1 MERGRTRVTYQRNP
15 GFFERIG
22 GSLVGILVG
31 LVLLVVGSCL
41 LFWNEGRAVQT
52 AKSLDEGLNMVV
64 KLPNVQVVSMENNG
78 KLVHLIG
85 DLQTDRALSDPEY
98 RVAVH
103 AVKLNRVVEMY
114 QWQEHV
120 TERKYDEGN
129 GQTRVEKEY
138 SYSQTWSSSVIRSN
152 GFDDSFNHRNPG
164 SIPVESRSYVAS
176 NVNVGEFI
184 LSEGL
189 KSRISNFKQLRM
201 EHHHVSDRHDVRVFD
216 GMIYHSADP
225 VHPQT
230 GDTRIKFEYAGIS
243 GRSQLGP
250 QTTVSIIAR
259 QLGAKLLP
267 YQTLAGDVLEILYE
281 GSYSAKE
288 IFGKEKMQNSILT
301 WAIRFGGWLLMFIG
315 FGCLTSIVTTL
326 VDWLPIIRDVVAMG
340 VFLMNLSLS
349 ISLSLTI
356 IAIGW
361 IFYRPLL
368 GLSILALALTP
379 FIMSRMSA
387 GSSRRID

>member
-1 MERGRTRVTYQRNP
+1 M
-15 GFFERIG
+15 
-22 GSLVGILVG
+22 GILVG
-31 LVLLVVGSCL
+31 LVLLVAGSCL

-64 KLPNVQVVSMENNG
+64 KLPNTQVVSMENNG
-78 KLVHLIG
+78 KLVHLTG
-85 DLQTDRALSDPEY
+85 ELQTDQSLNDPEY
-98 RVAVH
+98 RVSVH

-114 QWQEHV
+114 QWEEHV
-120 TERKYDEGN
+120 TERKYDQGN
-129 GQTRVEKEY
+129 GETRVEKEY
-138 SYSQTWSSSVIRSN
+138 SYSQKWSSEVIRSN
-152 GFDDSFNHRNPG
+152 GFDDSINHRNPG
-164 SIPVESRSYVAS
+164 SMPVESRSYVAP

-189 KSRISNFKQLRM
+189 KSRIKNFQQLQLD
-201 EHHHVSDRHDVRVFD
+201 HHHVSDRHDVKVFD
-216 GMIYHSADP
+216 GMIYHSLNP
-225 VHPQT
+225 SYPQV

-243 GRSQLGP
+243 GKSQIGP
-250 QTTVSIIAR
+250 QTVVSIVAR
-259 QLGAKLLP
+259 QINARLLP
-267 YQTLAGDVLEILYE
+267 YQTIAGDTLEILYE

-288 IFGKEKMQNSILT
+288 IFGKEKMQNSIFT

-315 FGCLTSIVTTL
+315 FTCLTSIVTTL

-368 GLSILALALTP
+368 GFSILALALTP
-379 FIMSRMSA
+379 FIVSKVNNS
-387 GSSRRID
+387 SSRRID